1 MNSSRPRQDPDHPR
15 EQMPQRMIL
24 ARSRPHHVGCHTAP
38 VSTENCQARPGP
50 RWYYCAPGRTADISS
65 RGGAPSF
72 IHDPAHWRRRA
83 EEARTIADQMADPE
97 AKAMMLK
104 IAEDY
109 VKLAKRAEERV
120 AKPPA
125 SQ

>member
-1 MNSSRPRQDPDHPR
+1 
-15 EQMPQRMIL
+15 
-24 ARSRPHHVGCHTAP
+24 
-38 VSTENCQARPGP
+38 
-50 RWYYCAPGRTADISS
+50 
-65 RGGAPSF
+65 
-72 IHDPAHWRRRA
+72 
-83 EEARTIADQMADPE
+83 
-97 AKAMMLK
+97 MLK